1 MGRTTPSH
9 EAEKLAIA
17 VALKDLERALGL
29 FVRALSHESA
39 PVSAEAAGSERE
51 ARRLVCEAYAT
62 ISYAPDDQVNESP
75 VCLGR
80 DRRQRGRDRSC
91 RSSECRQG

>member
-9 EAEKLAIA
+9 EAEKLTIA

-39 PVSAEAAGSERE
+39 PVRTEP
-51 ARRLVCEAYAT
+51 LD
-62 ISYAPDDQVNESP
+62 PFP
-75 VCLGR
+75 KL
-80 DRRQRGRDRSC
+80 RQPTS
-91 RSSECRQG
+91 

>member
-51 ARRLVCEAYAT
+51 ARRLV
-62 ISYAPDDQVNESP
+62 S
-75 VCLGR
+75 
-80 DRRQRGRDRSC
+80 RRFA
-91 RSSECRQG
+91 